1 MPRFQLTSV
10 PVGDHL
16 TFLGLDRMKRTS
28 RIFNCGKSYVGETKK
43 KVSTRIKEH
52 QKDVFHGRWEK
63 TGASEHAKNCQ
74 EGFKWDEAR
83 TLAVEDQ
90 WHARKI
96 REALFIRSRQREGQ
110 IITNRDT
117 GQLKTRQ
124 WDPILGKLA
133 KKRQSTND

>member
-1 MPRFQLTSV
+1 MQSQNTAPSKQPTCVFIYVQLRKNV
-10 PVGDHL
+10 CWRDQ
-16 TFLGLDRMKRTS
+16 
-28 RIFNCGKSYVGETKK
+28 K
-43 KVSTRIKEH
+43 KVFTRIKEH
-52 QKDVFHGRWEK
+52 QKDIFHGRWEK

-74 EGFKWDEAR
+74 EEFKWDEAR

-133 KKRQSTND
+133 KKRQSSND

>member
-1 MPRFQLTSV
+1 M
-10 PVGDHL
+10 
-16 TFLGLDRMKRTS
+16 
-28 RIFNCGKSYVGETKK
+28 YVGETKK

-74 EGFKWDEAR
+74 EEFKWYEAC

-90 WHARKI
+90 WQARKI
-96 REALFIRSRQREGQ
+96 REALFILSRQREGQ

-117 GQLKTRQ
+117 GQLKTKQ

-133 KKRQSTND
+133 KKLQSTND